1 MTGALVVGVG
11 MRTGADAADILD
23 AVRAVAAEVEVA
35 CLATV
40 DRRAEEPGLVAAAA
54 ELGVPVVAFTPDEL
68 AAVAVPNP
76 SVRTAA
82 ALGAPSVAEAAALLA
97 ATGGRLVV
105 RKRVVGGITVATAM
119 FGGR

>member
-11 MRTGADAADILD
+11 MRTGADAADILA
-23 AVRAVAAEVEVA
+23 AVRAVAAEDEVA

-82 ALGAPSVAEAAALLA
+82 VLGTPSVAEAAAVLA
-97 ATGGRLVV
+97 AAGGRLVAH
-105 RKRVVGGITVATAM
+105 KRVVGGITVATAV